1 MAKTT
6 ILFNKPIFVG
16 AAVLDISKV
25 HMYSFHYDYMMRKY
39 MSEQV
44 KDNSSERDNV
54 LFTERIDVFFTD
66 TDSLVYKIYTD
77 DFYRDMK
84 EDMEQWY
91 DTSDYPPSHPCHSK
105 QNTKRLGFFKDET
118 NGVPILE
125 FIGLRAKMFSI
136 RLADGTTKMTA
147 KGIDRGFMKRCVKHE
162 QYRACLK
169 DYSRTTAKFKT
180 IRSSRQD
187 FFTMDISKIGL
198 SLYDDKRYL
207 LKNSHNTLAY
217 GHYLIPKK

>member
-25 HMYSFHYDYMMRKY
+25 HMYSFHHDYIMRKY
-39 MSEQV
+39 MPEQV
-44 KDNSSERDNV
+44 NDNSERDNALFTDRISV
-54 LFTERIDVFFTD
+54 LFTD
-66 TDSLVYKIYTD
+66 TNSLVYQIYTD

-105 QNTKRLGFFKDET
+105 QNTERLGFFKDET

-125 FIGLRAKMFSI
+125 FIGLRAKMYSI

-147 KGIDRGFMKRCVKHE
+147 KGIDRGFVKRSIKHE
-162 QYRACLK
+162 QYRSCLE
-169 DYSRTTAKFKT
+169 DYTRTTANFKT
-180 IRSSRQD
+180 IRSSRLEL
-187 FFTMDISKIGL
+187 FTMDISKIGL
-198 SLYDDKRYL
+198 SPYDDKRYL
-207 LKNSHNTLAY
+207 LKNSPNTLAY